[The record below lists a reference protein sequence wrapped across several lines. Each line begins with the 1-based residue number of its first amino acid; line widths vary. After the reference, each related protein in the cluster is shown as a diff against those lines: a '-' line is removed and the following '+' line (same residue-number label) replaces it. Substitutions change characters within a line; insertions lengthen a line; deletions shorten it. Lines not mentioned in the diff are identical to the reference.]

1 MACLDAFAGSG
12 ALGFEAAS
20 RNASRVIML
29 ESSRDTVEVLKKN
42 QEMLD
47 ARQVEIIQADAISWM
62 KRCKAR
68 FDLVLLDPPFNSDL
82 MSQAL
87 PLAAERISPAGWLYM
102 EQAHRIEA
110 PDGFIIHREGT
121 AGLSHF
127 ALLKRA

>member
-20 RNASRVIML
+20 RNASRVVML
-29 ESSRDTVEVLKKN
+29 ESSRDAVEVLKKN

-47 ARQVEIIQADAISWM
+47 ARQVEIVEADAISWM
-62 KRCKAR
+62 KRCQAR
-68 FDLVLLDPPFNSDL
+68 FDLVFLDPPFSGNL
-82 MSQAL
+82 MEETM
-87 PLAAERISPAGWLYM
+87 PLAVGLLNTDGWMYVEASARIIP
-102 EQAHRIEA
+102 
-110 PDGFIIHREGT
+110 PDRFIIHREGT